1 METAA
6 KYKFTLQ
13 NLDCAGCASKIE
25 SDLIQSDF
33 VDLAVL
39 NFASKQVVVKTKSGM
54 DEEAIRVKVDQIVK
68 KYEKDVHVVSE
79 AQLKAQ
85 KSHEGHD
92 HEGHDHEHGH
102 EHGGTALPEWAEKAS
117 LAVGTIAF
125 AVGLGGEKLLGLSDT
140 LSVIAFVIAYLLI
153 GGEVVLS
160 AYKNIRRGSWFDEQF
175 LMTIATFSAW
185 AIGEYPEAVA
195 VMLFYRVGEFFE
207 DYAVNKSRKTIEGLI
222 NIKENTTHIVGAL
235 GEIRDMDTDM
245 VKVGSLIVVKP
256 GERIPL
262 DGVIVEGSSSI
273 DVSALTGE
281 SVPVEV
287 GVEDNVMSG
296 SINQHSLIKVKTTA
310 DFENSMVG
318 KILDLIE
325 NAGGRKAET
334 EKFITKFARYYTPA
348 VVFTALALAII
359 PPLFTGFNFG
369 EWLYR
374 ASVFLVVSCPCALV
388 ISVPLGYFGGIGK
401 ASKYGILVK
410 GGNYLEA
417 LTKIDTVLMD
427 KTGTITEGKFAVESI
442 HAFEGNKEHDILS
455 LAYSLEQGSNH
466 PIAKSIVKH
475 AIQQKSELQTVSNF
489 KEIAGKGL
497 SAELGGKTYYAG
509 SEKLL
514 ADMALKAP
522 QLDASGSMVYLAEGG
537 KVLGAVV
544 VADQIKASS
553 EKAMESLKKLG
564 VKRLIM
570 LTGDKKVVAER
581 VGKAVGVSE
590 IHAELLPHEKVAQI
604 EAAKKTAKGVVFVG
618 DGLNDAPAL
627 ALADVGVAMGGGG
640 ADLSIEAADV
650 VIMNDDLT
658 KLPEAILLAK
668 GTQRIIMQNIVF
680 ALGVKALV
688 LILGAFG
695 IATMWEAVFADVGV
709 ALLAIMNSMRNNA

>member
-1 METAA
+1 METAV

-25 SDLIQSDF
+25 SDLIQADF

-39 NFASKQVVVKTKSGM
+39 NFASKQIVVKTKERV
-54 DEEAIRVKVDQIVK
+54 DEETLRIKVDQIVK
-68 KYEKDVHVVSE
+68 KYEKDVHVLSQSQV
-79 AQLKAQ
+79 KAMHA
-85 KSHEGHD
+85 HEGHSHD
-92 HEGHDHEHGH
+92 HDHGHDHGSGFE
-102 EHGGTALPEWAEKAS
+102 LPSWAEKLSLGVGS
-117 LAVGTIAF
+117 LAF
-125 AVGLGGEKLLGLSDT
+125 ALGLAGESLLNLSSGVT
-140 LSVIAFVIAYLLI
+140 LAAFIIAYVLI

-160 AYKNIRRGSWFDEQF
+160 AYRNIRRGSWFDEQF

-222 NIKENTTHIVGAL
+222 NIKENTTHVVGDL

-245 VKVGSLIVVKP
+245 VKVGSIIIVKP

-262 DGVIVEGSSSI
+262 DGVIVEGSTSI

-281 SVPVEV
+281 SVPQEV
-287 GVEDNVMSG
+287 TIEDAVMSG
-296 SINQHSLIKVKTTA
+296 AINQHSLIKVKTTA

-359 PPLFTGFNFG
+359 PPFFTGFNFG

-417 LTKIDTVLMD
+417 LTKVDTVLMD
-427 KTGTITEGKFAVESI
+427 KTGTITEGKFAVEAVEVFS
-442 HAFEGNKEHDILS
+442 GVDKKELLT

-466 PIAKSIVKH
+466 PIAKSIVKY
-475 AIQQKSELQTVSNF
+475 AVTQQVKMESVVNF
-489 KEIAGKGL
+489 KEIPGKGL
-497 SAELGGKTYYAG
+497 SAEIGGRLYYAG

-514 ADMALKAP
+514 KDMNLTAP
-522 QLDASGSMVYLAEGG
+522 MVQASGSVVYIAEGG
-537 KVLGAVV
+537 RVLGAVV
-544 VADQIKASS
+544 VADQIKANS
-553 EKAMESLKKLG
+553 EKAMAALKKLG
-564 VKRLIM
+564 IKRLIM
-570 LTGDKKVVAER
+570 LTGDKKDVALR
-581 VGKAVGVSE
+581 VGQAVGVSE
-590 IHAELLPHEKVAQI
+590 IHAELLPHEKVEQI

-650 VIMNDDLT
+650 VIMNDDLS
-658 KLPEAILLAK
+658 KLSEAILLAK

-680 ALGVKALV
+680 ALGIKALV

>member
-1 METAA
+1 MEAA
-6 KYKFTLQ
+6 VKYKFTLQ

-25 SDLIQSDF
+25 SDLIQADF

-39 NFASKQVVVKTKSGM
+39 NFASKQIVVKTKEKV
-54 DEEAIRVKVDQIVK
+54 DEEELRVKVDQIVK
-68 KYEKDVHVVSE
+68 KYEKDVNVLSQSQV
-79 AQLKAQ
+79 KAM
-85 KSHEGHD
+85 KEHEGHD
-92 HEGHDHEHGH
+92 HDGEGHSH
-102 EHGGTALPEWAEKAS
+102 EHGGLALPEWAEKTS
-117 LAVGTIAF
+117 LAVGTLAF
-125 AVGLGGEKLLGLSDT
+125 AIGLGGEKFLGLNEM
-140 LSVIAFVIAYLLI
+140 LGLAAFIIAYVLI

-160 AYKNIRRGSWFDEQF
+160 AYRNIRRGSWFDEQF

-207 DYAVNKSRKTIEGLI
+207 EYAVNKSRKTIEGLI
-222 NIKENTTHIVGAL
+222 NIKENTTHVVGSL

-245 VKVGSLIVVKP
+245 VKVGSIIVVKP
-256 GERIPL
+256 GERVPL
-262 DGVIVEGSSSI
+262 DGVIVEGSTSI

-281 SVPVEV
+281 SIPQEV
-287 GVEDNVMSG
+287 TVEDSVMSG
-296 SINQHSLIKVKTTA
+296 AINQHSLIKVKTTA

-348 VVFTALALAII
+348 VVFTALALAVI
-359 PPLFTGFNFG
+359 PPFFTGFNFG

-417 LTKIDTVLMD
+417 LTKVDTVLMD
-427 KTGTITEGKFAVESI
+427 KTGTITEGKFAVE
-442 HAFEGNKEHDILS
+442 AVETFEDISKEALLE
-455 LAYSLEQGSNH
+455 LAYSLEQSSNH
-466 PIAKSIVKH
+466 PIAKSIVKY
-475 AIQQKSELQTVSNF
+475 ALSQNTKLQSVANF

-497 SAELGGKTYYAG
+497 SAEIGGRIYYAG

-514 ADMALKAP
+514 KDMHLAAP
-522 QLDASGSMVYLAEGG
+522 EVKISGSIVYIAEGG

-553 EKAMESLKKLG
+553 EKAMASLKKLG
-564 VKRLIM
+564 IKRLIM
-570 LTGDKKVVAER
+570 LTGDKSEVANR
-581 VGKAVGVSE
+581 VGQAVGVSE
-590 IHAELLPHEKVAQI
+590 IHAELLPNEKVEQI
-604 EAAKKTAKGVVFVG
+604 EAAKKTAKGVIFVG

-650 VIMNDDLT
+650 VIMNDDLS

-668 GTQRIIMQNIVF
+668 GTQRIIVQNIVF

-709 ALLAIMNSMRNNA
+709 ALLAIMNSMRNNS

>member
-1 METAA
+1 MEAA
-6 KYKFTLQ
+6 VKYKFTLQ

-25 SDLIQSDF
+25 SDLIQADF

-39 NFASKQVVVKTKSGM
+39 NFASKQIVVKTKEKV
-54 DEEAIRVKVDQIVK
+54 DEEELRLKVDQIVK
-68 KYEKDVHVVSE
+68 KYEKDVHVLSQSQV
-79 AQLKAQ
+79 KAL
-85 KSHEGHD
+85 HDHDGHD
-92 HEGHDHEHGH
+92 HEGHDHGHGH
-102 EHGGTALPEWAEKAS
+102 GESGLPEWVEKVTLGVGTLAFALGLAGESLFNFGPAIS
-117 LAVGTIAF
+117 LAAF
-125 AVGLGGEKLLGLSDT
+125 
-140 LSVIAFVIAYLLI
+140 IIAYVLI

-195 VMLFYRVGEFFE
+195 VMLFYKVGEFFE

-222 NIKENTTHIVGAL
+222 NIKENTTHVVGSL

-245 VKVGSLIVVKP
+245 VKVGSIIVVKP
-256 GERIPL
+256 GERVPL
-262 DGVIVEGSSSI
+262 DGVIVEGNTTM

-281 SVPVEV
+281 SVPQEV
-287 GVEDNVMSG
+287 TVDDNVMSG
-296 SINQHSLIKVKTTA
+296 AINQHSLIKVRTTA

-348 VVFTALALAII
+348 VVFTALALAVI
-359 PPLFTGFNFG
+359 PPFFTGFNFG

-401 ASKYGILVK
+401 ASKHGILVK

-417 LTKIDTVLMD
+417 LTKVDTVLMD
-427 KTGTITEGKFAVESI
+427 KTGTLTEGKFAVESVES
-442 HAFEGNKEHDILS
+442 FSDMSKEVLLT

-475 AIQQKSELQTVSNF
+475 AVANQIKLETVVNF
-489 KEIAGKGL
+489 KEIPGKGL
-497 SAELGGKTYYAG
+497 SAEINGRSYYAG

-514 ADMALKAP
+514 KDMNLSAP
-522 QLDASGSMVYLAEGG
+522 LVKASGSVVYIAEGG
-537 KVLGAVV
+537 NVLGAVV

-553 EKAMESLKKLG
+553 ERAMASLKKLG
-564 VKRLIM
+564 IKRLIM
-570 LTGDKKVVAER
+570 LTGDKADVAER

-590 IHAELLPHEKVAQI
+590 VHAELLPNEKVAQI
-604 EAAKKTAKGVVFVG
+604 EMAKQTAKGVIFVG

-658 KLPEAILLAK
+658 KLSEAITLAK
-668 GTQRIIMQNIVF
+668 GTQRIIVQNIVF
-680 ALGVKALV
+680 ALGIKALV

>member
-1 METAA
+1 MEAA
-6 KYKFTLQ
+6 VKYKFTLQ

-25 SDLIQSDF
+25 SDLIQADF

-39 NFASKQVVVKTKSGM
+39 NFASKQIVVKTKEKV
-54 DEEAIRVKVDQIVK
+54 DEEELRLKVDQIVK
-68 KYEKDVHVVSE
+68 KYEKDVHVLSQSQV
-79 AQLKAQ
+79 KALYD
-85 KSHEGHD
+85 HEGHD
-92 HEGHDHEHGH
+92 HEGHDHGHGH
-102 EHGGTALPEWAEKAS
+102 GESGLPEWVEKVSLGVGTLAFALGLAGENLFNFGPAIS
-117 LAVGTIAF
+117 LAAF
-125 AVGLGGEKLLGLSDT
+125 
-140 LSVIAFVIAYLLI
+140 IIAYVLI

-195 VMLFYRVGEFFE
+195 VMLFYKVGEFFE

-222 NIKENTTHIVGAL
+222 NIKENTTHVVGSL

-256 GERIPL
+256 GERVPL
-262 DGVIVEGSSSI
+262 DGVIVEGNTTM

-281 SVPVEV
+281 SVPQEV
-287 GVEDNVMSG
+287 TVDDNVMSG
-296 SINQHSLIKVKTTA
+296 AINQHSLIKVRTTA

-348 VVFTALALAII
+348 VVFTALALAVI
-359 PPLFTGFNFG
+359 PPFFTGFNFG

-417 LTKIDTVLMD
+417 LTKVDTVLMD
-427 KTGTITEGKFAVESI
+427 KTGTLTEGKFAVESVES
-442 HAFEGNKEHDILS
+442 FSDMSNEVLLT

-475 AIQQKSELQTVSNF
+475 AVANQIKLETVVNF
-489 KEIAGKGL
+489 KEIPGKGL
-497 SAELGGKTYYAG
+497 SAEINGRSYYAG

-514 ADMALKAP
+514 KDMNLSAP
-522 QLDASGSMVYLAEGG
+522 LVKASGSVVYIAEGG
-537 KVLGAVV
+537 NVLGAVV

-553 EKAMESLKKLG
+553 ERAMASLKKLG
-564 VKRLIM
+564 IKRLIM
-570 LTGDKKVVAER
+570 LTGDKADVAER

-590 IHAELLPHEKVAQI
+590 VHAELLPNEKVAQI
-604 EAAKKTAKGVVFVG
+604 EMAKRTAKGVIFVG

-658 KLPEAILLAK
+658 KLSEAITLAK
-668 GTQRIIMQNIVF
+668 GTQRIIVQNIVF
-680 ALGVKALV
+680 ALGIKALV